1 MITQLGH
8 TNWPTLA
15 VGLISLAIVL
25 GLRRLLPAIPGS
37 LVAVVLGIIAAAA
50 FDLQSHGVE
59 IVGHIEAGL
68 PHLGLPATKPAN
80 YLQLAPSAI
89 GIMLVGFAESL
100 GAAKTYAAQHHYEIS
115 ADRELMGIGA
125 ANLAAGLSSGMVVNG
140 SLSKTAVNSAA
151 GARTQLSGLVVA
163 GLTVLTLLF
172 LTPLFGYLPEATL
185 AAVVIAAVIEVV
197 DIPAVVALARIST
210 RRLGSEFGVA
220 ARPDFV
226 AAVAALLEV
235 LVFDT
240 LLGLFIGI
248 AMSIGLLVY
257 RASRPH
263 VAILGRVP
271 GHDHLFGDL
280 ERHQE
285 NQEVAG
291 VTIVRIEGGLF
302 FANADN
308 VRDRIRKVVE
318 ERQPRAVVLDGEA
331 MPYIDVTAV
340 RMLDQLAAELKSD
353 GRQLVP
359 TRGLGQVR
367 DVLRKAEE
375 GEEAVPSYDSI
386 LAAIRALD
394 SPAPGT
400 ADPAG

>member
-1 MITQLGH
+1 M
-8 TNWPTLA
+8 
-15 VGLISLAIVL
+15 
-25 GLRRLLPAIPGS
+25 
-37 LVAVVLGIIAAAA
+37 
-50 FDLQSHGVE
+50 
-59 IVGHIEAGL
+59 
-68 PHLGLPATKPAN
+68 
-80 YLQLAPSAI
+80 
-89 GIMLVGFAESL
+89 
-100 GAAKTYAAQHHYEIS
+100 
-115 ADRELMGIGA
+115 
-125 ANLAAGLSSGMVVNG
+125 
-140 SLSKTAVNSAA
+140 
-151 GARTQLSGLVVA
+151 
-163 GLTVLTLLF
+163 
-172 LTPLFGYLPEATL
+172 
-185 AAVVIAAVIEVV
+185 
-197 DIPAVVALARIST
+197 
-210 RRLGSEFGVA
+210 
-220 ARPDFV
+220 

-248 AMSIGLLVY
+248 AMSIGLLVDRRLVHLEKNNYVAQDVELVQRGLEEY

-318 ERQPRAVVLDGEA
+318 ERQLRAVVLDGEA

-400 ADPAG
+400 ADPAGGAAERRSPTRAGKDLCKSSSAGQCMNRPATRCSISSP